1 MDKNCQYCDAPN
13 LEGYF
18 NCRSCGKRAS
28 KPKWT
33 PQFVVREDNSWA
45 RAIRTDQVNFGTK
58 DINTHIKENQKKK
71 ELKANKKLHDS
82 IKWDDKPITVKN

>member
-1 MDKNCQYCDAPN
+1 MDKNCQHCDAPN
-13 LEGYF
+13 PEGYF

-45 RAIRTDQVNFGTK
+45 RAIRTDQIDFSTK
-58 DINTHIKENQKKK
+58 DMDEHIKEQKKK
-71 ELKANKKLHDS
+71 NLTPKLGTGDFA
-82 IKWDDKPITVKN
+82 KVKGG